1 MTNLTKIN
9 YVVDKVFDVA
19 EEYNINA
26 VSDLTTDIVTG
37 NRNLV
42 FSFRKNRKRVDA
54 VVDEHDIYLITDI
67 ELIVNSVIEKMKYLL

>member
-67 ELIVNSVIEKMKYLL
+67 ELIVNSVIEKMKCLL